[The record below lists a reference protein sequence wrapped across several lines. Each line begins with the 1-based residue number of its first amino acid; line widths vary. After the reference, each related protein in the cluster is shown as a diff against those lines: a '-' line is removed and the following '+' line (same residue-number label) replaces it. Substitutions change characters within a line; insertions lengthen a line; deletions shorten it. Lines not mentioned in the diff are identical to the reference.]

1 MMWKK
6 NTSQGSIQCLPVAR
20 INRGSSIIFTFTT
33 QPSPMHNS
41 SPLFSF
47 FFTLSQPFD
56 LTTSFRTLAET
67 LTPLYRPHYKHFL
80 NSSLLF
86 PLFLPFLTLLT
97 LQHPFLSFHKLFKP
111 SSSLLSFHNH
121 PFLSTYPKRIN
132 FRGINFREE
141 QVKIEMFSRN

>member
-1 MMWKK
+1 MPVF
-6 NTSQGSIQCLPVAR
+6 SQEAAVIFSHLPP
-20 INRGSSIIFTFTT
+20 I
-33 QPSPMHNS
+33 PSPMHNY

-47 FFTLSQPFD
+47 FFTLSQSFD
-56 LTTSFRTLAET
+56 LATSFRTLAET
-67 LTPLYRPHYKHFL
+67 LASLYRPRYKHFL

-86 PLFLPFLTLLT
+86 PLFLTLLT
-97 LQHPFLSFHKLFKP
+97 LQHPFLSFHKLFKS

-141 QVKIEMFSRN
+141 QVKIEMFSRY